1 MKILIDTHIAMW
13 AVLDDPKL
21 SHEARELLTDEK
33 NEVFYST
40 VSIWETVIK
49 HTLHPNLVAVD
60 GDELMK
66 FCEYTGFKELT
77 ITSQHAI
84 TVKSL
89 QKRNDAPK
97 HNDPFDRMLIAQA
110 KAEGIKLM
118 THDSFTAIYDEE
130 CILAV

>member
-1 MKILIDTHIAMW
+1 MDTHIAMW

-21 SHEARELLTDEK
+21 SDKARELLTDGE

-49 HTLHPNLVAVD
+49 HTLHPNLIAVD
-60 GDELMK
+60 GDELME
-66 FCEYTGFKELT
+66 FCEGTGFKELT

-84 TVKSL
+84 TVQSL
-89 QKRNDAPK
+89 RRRNDAPK

-110 KAEGIKLM
+110 KAEGMRLM
-118 THDSFTAIYDEE
+118 THDSFASIYDEA